1 MARTELVLRPG
12 DTASVKLELAGQAL
26 RLDLSLT
33 HDELV
38 IAPPPARK
46 PTRQIAPPP
55 VVAPPP
61 PAFEPAQEVEF
72 DAEEDTSAPLES
84 AQAVHEQDQDIDFDV
99 GDLEGPSERAPRDSS
114 FSPHGMTMVPPTAQA
129 SPITLDDS
137 AFEEAAPEAAPQSPA
152 FVAPSQ
158 PMDTLPAWQGGARA
172 YRDPVLEKKKAT
184 AMVKAPTGP
193 IAPPADAWG
202 DGQTVDDGGS
212 GTIFSVGPSQA
223 PKSAPGIIREGGYTV
238 FLNPPKS
245 DDKKQAAA
253 KIIAQVQG
261 IGIADAL
268 ALAGK
273 MIVPVAK
280 DVSEQEAHGVR
291 DMFKGIGLSC
301 RITQKR

>member
-1 MARTELVLRPG
+1 MARSELVLRPG
-12 DTASVKLELAGQAL
+12 DSLSVKLELAGQAL

-46 PTRQIAPPP
+46 PTRQVAPPPP

-61 PAFEPAQEVEF
+61 AFEPAPEIEF

-99 GDLEGPSERAPRDSS
+99 GDLEGPSERAPKDAS
-114 FSPHGMTMVPPTAQA
+114 FSAHAMTMLPPSAQPA
-129 SPITLDDS
+129 PIALDDA
-137 AFEEAAPEAAPQSPA
+137 AFEDAAPEPAPQPPA

-158 PMDTLPAWQGGARA
+158 PMDTLPAWRGGARD

-184 AMVKAPTGP
+184 AAVRTPAKPAP
-193 IAPPADAWG
+193 AADSWG
-202 DGQTVDDGGS
+202 DGGEAHDGS

-223 PKSAPGIIREGGYTV
+223 LKAAPGIIREGGYTV

-253 KIIAQVQG
+253 KLIAQIQG
-261 IGIADAL
+261 IAVGEAL

-280 DVSEQEAHGVR
+280 DVSEAEAHGVR
-291 DMFKGIGLSC
+291 DMFKGVGLSC